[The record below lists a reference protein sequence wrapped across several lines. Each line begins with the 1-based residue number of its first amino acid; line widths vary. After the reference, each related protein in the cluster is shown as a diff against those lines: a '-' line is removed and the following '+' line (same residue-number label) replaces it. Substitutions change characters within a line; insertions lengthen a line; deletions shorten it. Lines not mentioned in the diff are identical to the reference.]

1 MFNLLSN
8 WHALFSKKAAL
19 FYVLT
24 NSVWW
29 FHFSTSLPT
38 FVTVFFIWTSFGCE
52 VVFPYGFDLHIFM
65 AVDVEDVFVCM
76 LVICRSLA
84 ECLFSPILWVV
95 FLFSWYYPLEHK
107 LFKILM
113 KSNICILSFVPCN
126 FSVISKKSLPNPRL
140 QRFMH
145 VLCSRSFIIVA
156 FTKIH
161 THTPTL
167 RMPPQAL

>member
-8 WHALFSKKAAL
+8 WHALFSKKAVL

-52 VVFPYGFDLHIFM
+52 VVFPYGFDLYIFM